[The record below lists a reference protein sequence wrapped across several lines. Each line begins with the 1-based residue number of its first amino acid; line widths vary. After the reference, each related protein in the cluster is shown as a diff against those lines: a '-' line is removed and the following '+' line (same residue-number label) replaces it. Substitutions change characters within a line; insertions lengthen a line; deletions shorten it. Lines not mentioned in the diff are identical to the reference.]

1 MTKSS
6 DVGYWMDG
14 LTVFGVVG
22 GKDTGLG
29 FVCFVIE
36 Q

>member
-14 LTVFGVVG
+14 LTIFGVVG
-22 GKDTGLG
+22 GKDTELG
-29 FVCFVIE
+29 FCLFCY
-36 Q
+36 